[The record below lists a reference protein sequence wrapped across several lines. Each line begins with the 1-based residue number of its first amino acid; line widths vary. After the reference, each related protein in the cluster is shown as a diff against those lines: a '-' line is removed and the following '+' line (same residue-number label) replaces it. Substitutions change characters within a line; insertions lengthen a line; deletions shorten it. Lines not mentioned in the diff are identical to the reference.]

1 MDIKQLRRAKLELI
15 VAKVGLSTFAK
26 IVKKP
31 DSQIRDMIAGRKSFG
46 EKITRQFEERYAPE
60 LGRGWFDDPE
70 GSNLPVTD
78 KCDLCGA
85 HQIPQYDTHAAM
97 GTGLILPDQPG
108 VIQSWQVSKD
118 WISKNVKG
126 YQSVNGLCIV
136 TGFGDSM
143 RPLFNPGD
151 PLLVDT
157 SVTSVDF
164 DGIYFFRVDN
174 EGFIKRLQ
182 RIPGEGLRVL
192 SENRERYEPWTIKE
206 GMNFQVL
213 GRVLKVWCSEDF

>member
-1 MDIKQLRRAKLELI
+1 MNIKQTRQSKLKAI
-15 VAKVGLSTFAK
+15 VDKIGLSVFAQ
-26 IVKKP
+26 ITGKP
-31 DSQIRDMIAGRKSFG
+31 ESQIRDMIVGRKSFG
-46 EKITRQFEERYAPE
+46 EKITREFEKKYAPE
-60 LGRGWFDDPE
+60 LEFGWFDKLDESDFPAAAYDP
-70 GSNLPVTD
+70 NKTC
-78 KCDLCGA
+78 K
-85 HQIPQYDTHAAM
+85 IPQYDTHAAM
-97 GTGLILPDQPG
+97 GNGLILPDQPG
-108 VIQSWQVSKD
+108 VIQSWNVSKD

-157 SVTSVDF
+157 SVNTVSF